1 MNTSGFSAVVKQIY
15 QYEEVK
21 CIEMHLLSSEVSTI
35 EISKVGHNLALFQ
48 ACSRKKKKESKQ
60 EWEPTICTE
69 VLPSLPICTI
79 VEYSL
84 PVS

>member
-35 EISKVGHNLALFQ
+35 EITKVGHNLALFQ
-48 ACSRKKKKESKQ
+48 ACSRKKKGIETRTRAHYLCRGS
-60 EWEPTICTE
+60 
-69 VLPSLPICTI
+69 S
-79 VEYSL
+79 
-84 PVS
+84 

>member
-35 EISKVGHNLALFQ
+35 EITKVGHNLALFQ
-48 ACSRKKKKESKQ
+48 ACSRKKRKKRKRNKN
-60 EWEPTICTE
+60 
-69 VLPSLPICTI
+69 
-79 VEYSL
+79 
-84 PVS
+84 